1 VFISGTASIDANG
14 KTTNINDAPKQ
25 IEATINNVR
34 AVLNEM
40 QCQDEDVVQATAYC
54 KTPEIE
60 KLFHNQWSDLIWPSL
75 TVIAD
80 VCRDDLLFEMEA
92 TAAISK

>member
-1 VFISGTASIDANG
+1 M
-14 KTTNINDAPKQ
+14 
-25 IEATINNVR
+25 R

-40 QCQDEDVVQATAYC
+40 QCRDEDVVQAIAYC
-54 KTPEIE
+54 KTTEIE
-60 KLFHNQWSDLIWPSL
+60 KLFWSQWSDLVWPSL

-92 TAAISK
+92 TAAITETNRK